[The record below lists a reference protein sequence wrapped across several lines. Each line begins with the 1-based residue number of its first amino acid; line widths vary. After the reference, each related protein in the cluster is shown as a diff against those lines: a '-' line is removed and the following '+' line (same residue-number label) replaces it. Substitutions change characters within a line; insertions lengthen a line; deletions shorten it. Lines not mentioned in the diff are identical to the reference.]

1 MSLDDYRVIFVAVGL
16 VGILLLSIPVLAV
29 VVRLPVGETFSELY
43 LLGSDNMAEDYPFN
57 VTSGVNYL
65 VNVDVNDHLGSSAYY
80 LLYVKFRNETGPL
93 PNDTSGVPSVLPS
106 LYAYRM
112 FLQDGGSGEFALNFS
127 FSGTS
132 FSASQA
138 TVGTVTVNGVS
149 SSVNEPSAWD
159 TVNSGYYYQLFIE
172 LWVYSPASDSFSYNS
187 RFVSL
192 WLKLA

>member
-149 SSVNEPSAWD
+149 SSVDESSAWD
-159 TVNSGYYYQLFIE
+159 TVNSGYYFQLFVE
-172 LWVYSPASDSFSYNS
+172 LWLYSPASDSFSYNS